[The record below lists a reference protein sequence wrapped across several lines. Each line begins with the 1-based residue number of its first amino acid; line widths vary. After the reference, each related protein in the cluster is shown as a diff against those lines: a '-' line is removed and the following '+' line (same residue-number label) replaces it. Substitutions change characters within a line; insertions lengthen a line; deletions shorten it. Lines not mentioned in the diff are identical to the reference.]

1 MFSSPIPSCRRGK
14 LAETEAELT
23 ALAGRPNAGLLDL
36 RFVFWDEEL
45 KQVVTPMEKN
55 LRLMAVLYPAAIAL
69 SALIA
74 AGLAALLLAQSA
86 REAAILRALGAR
98 KRAVRAAFVFERI
111 AVTLAGLAL
120 GLAALAL
127 LRGSAGASL
136 SGDSL
141 LCAGA
146 YLAGTLLGA
155 ALAAIPA
162 ANRPPLSLLQV
173 RE

>member
-1 MFSSPIPSCRRGK
+1 MFSSPIPSCRRGE

-74 AGLAALLLAQSA
+74 AGLAAL
-86 REAAILRALGAR
+86 
-98 KRAVRAAFVFERI
+98 
-111 AVTLAGLAL
+111 
-120 GLAALAL
+120 AL
-127 LRGSAGASL
+127 LRGRAGASL

>member
-1 MFSSPIPSCRRGK
+1 MFSSSIPSCRRGE

-45 KQVVTPMEKN
+45 KQVVAPMEKN
-55 LRLMAVLYPAAIAL
+55 LRLMALLYPA
-69 SALIA
+69 
-74 AGLAALLLAQSA
+74 
-86 REAAILRALGAR
+86 
-98 KRAVRAAFVFERI
+98 
-111 AVTLAGLAL
+111 
-120 GLAALAL
+120 
-127 LRGSAGASL
+127 
-136 SGDSL
+136 
-141 LCAGA
+141 A

-162 ANRPPLSLLQV
+162 ANRPPLSLLRV